1 MGQQKDKNFMNS
13 KGEKKESKQSEIA
26 HRTGHN
32 NDKNFFG
39 RTQMISENVRHSS
52 VQFFFSSSD
61 ECYSGNYGLKI
72 PSSLM
77 WPSFSSFTFFS
88 VCFLQLMLLTKIPTF
103 PTRKMMTSFNGQ
115 KFHPFLVFRF
125 ALVEPHVWWDDT
137 PVMFVANDIILLSM
151 RIHSDFSGRQKRT
164 FRLLFCRLD
173 SLQMRPLTLSDER
186 WNSQYRKM
194 FAGAKSAQCL
204 FLIQPNRLCQFN

>member
-1 MGQQKDKNFMNS
+1 MLQRKL
-13 KGEKKESKQSEIA
+13 
-26 HRTGHN
+26 
-32 NDKNFFG
+32 
-39 RTQMISENVRHSS
+39 RTQNSIKFDVTEFFVIY
-52 VQFFFSSSD
+52 FFF
-61 ECYSGNYGLKI
+61 C
-72 PSSLM
+72 
-77 WPSFSSFTFFS
+77 
-88 VCFLQLMLLTKIPTF
+88 CFLQLMLLTKIPTF

-173 SLQMRPLTLSDER
+173 SLRIRPLTLSRMNDGIRNTE
-186 WNSQYRKM
+186 KCLP
-194 FAGAKSAQCL
+194 AQRVHSVYFSFSRIVCVN
-204 FLIQPNRLCQFN
+204 LIRMCCTWVNRINASTCNYLCFSVAT